1 MTNYLFWPV
10 WFLMWVGMVMGMYYQ
25 TMDIDHDYRLLIFGI
40 AITVISYIY
49 ASSAAK
55 DLKKDSNDKQ

>member
-10 WFLMWVGMVMGMYYQ
+10 WFLMWLGMVMGMYYQ
-25 TMDIDHDYRLLIFGI
+25 SMEIDHNIRLLLFGVV
-40 AITVISYIY
+40 ITAISYIY

-55 DLKKDSNDKQ
+55 DLEKRNNGKS